1 MNKFF
6 KRRFECGSFT
16 VAGPLKGKA
25 GICGHKRLMCQWL
38 RCTICQ
44 KRRLHENRARIA
56 ALADE
61 HRLTQFVTLTLDT
74 KKIGNPEESAR
85 YIKNCWRKMRVVL
98 RRHFGSSIP
107 FIAVLEFQKSGFAH
121 LHILVSVLIQQA
133 WLSEAWQS
141 IGGGKIVDVRT
152 VDVHRVSAY
161 LTSYLVGSKIEH
173 TLLRLPLRSRIFL
186 TSRGLSL
193 SGKGRKAEW
202 WLIRRGI
209 ETVRNFCSNP
219 ANERYTDL
227 GARSSLLTYFEGL
240 PSTAS
245 VGDLDIFAVLKRLI
259 RAVHPQQ
266 LPLFAEA

>member
-1 MNKFF
+1 MNRRF

-16 VAGPLKGKA
+16 VAGPLKDKP
-25 GICGHKRLMCQWL
+25 GICGHKRLMCRSL

-44 KRRLHENRARIA
+44 NKRLHQLRAAIA
-56 ALADE
+56 ELAHE
-61 HRLTQFVTLTLDT
+61 HRLTQFVTLTLDP
-74 KKIGNPEESAR
+74 KKIGKPEESAR

-98 RRHFGSSIP
+98 QRHFGDSIP

-121 LHILVSVLIQQA
+121 LHVLVSVLIQRA

-141 IGGGKIVDVRT
+141 IGGGRIVDVRT

-173 TLLRLPLRSRIFL
+173 TLLRLPLRSRIFS

-193 SGKGRKAEW
+193 SAKKQRAGW
-202 WLIRRGI
+202 WLIRQAI
-209 ETVRNFCSNP
+209 ETVWNFCPNP

-227 GARSSLLTYFEGL
+227 GARSSLLIYFEGL

-245 VGDLDIFAVLKRLI
+245 VGNLDFMDILKKLV
-259 RAVHPQQ
+259 RAIHTNQV
-266 LPLFAEA
+266 PLSAEG

>member
-1 MNKFF
+1 MNREF

-16 VAGPLKGKA
+16 VGGPLKGKP
-25 GICGHKRLMCQWL
+25 GICGHKRLMCQSL

-44 KRRLHENRARIA
+44 KQRLHENRAKIA
-56 ALADE
+56 TLAHE
-61 HRLTQFVTLTLDT
+61 HHLTQFVTLTLDP
-74 KKIGNPEESAR
+74 KKIGQPEGSAQ

-98 RRHFGSSIP
+98 QRRFGSSIP

-121 LHILVSVLIQQA
+121 LHILVSVLIQRA

-173 TLLRLPLRSRIFL
+173 TLLRLPLRGRIFS

-193 SGKGRKAEW
+193 SGKRRKAEW

-209 ETVRNFCSNP
+209 ETVRICCLNP
-219 ANERYTDL
+219 TNERFANM
-227 GARSSLLTYFEGL
+227 GRRSSALTYFEGL
-240 PSTAS
+240 PSIAS
-245 VGDLDIFAVLKRLI
+245 VGDLDIFAIVKRLI
-259 RAVHPQQ
+259 RAIHPQQ
-266 LPLFAEA
+266 LPFAEV